1 MRWVWAFG
9 ALATLVVAK
18 DINKVSV
25 ELEANWNSG
34 PLYLEATEFIHS
46 LKNDDVTIQFLKK
59 ISSHEGL
66 CSKSNAEILTLIK
79 SISSDIGLSEAK
91 ECFYEKISENS
102 LFGLNSEEL

>member
-1 MRWVWAFG
+1 MRWVWALG
-9 ALATLVVAK
+9 ALATLQVAVAK

-46 LKNDDVTIQFLKK
+46 LKNDEVTIEFLKK

-79 SISSDIGLSEAK
+79 SISSEIGLSEAK
-91 ECFYEKISENS
+91 ARFIKDFKGGA
-102 LFGLNSEEL
+102 LT

>member
-46 LKNDDVTIQFLKK
+46 LKNDDVTINKNNCMTK
-59 ISSHEGL
+59 
-66 CSKSNAEILTLIK
+66 
-79 SISSDIGLSEAK
+79 LSCDVVKTWLEVLR
-91 ECFYEKISENS
+91 ES
-102 LFGLNSEEL
+102 

>member
-1 MRWVWAFG
+1 MRWIWALVS
-9 ALATLVVAK
+9 LATLAVAK

-79 SISSDIGLSEAK
+79 SISSEIGLSEAK
-91 ECFYEKISENS
+91 ERFVKEI
-102 LFGLNSEEL
+102 

>member
-1 MRWVWAFG
+1 MRWVWALG

-46 LKNDDVTIQFLKK
+46 LKNDEVTIQFLKK

-66 CSKSNAEILTLIK
+66 CSKSNSEILTLIK

-91 ECFYEKISENS
+91 ARFIKI
-102 LFGLNSEEL
+102 